1 MTSFGSTS
9 PYATL
14 PPVTKR
20 SIHHVRSLRHDKP
33 LSCPW
38 KWGQR
43 SRAWCPSCKK
53 RKICGTVVLFKIL
66 RYSFSCLY
74 LATCPVSKNC
84 INSLESLQMQ
94 RKRRE
99 RWERSDEI
107 SNMALFWSLF
117 TWTSK
122 NTFNLIWLNFN
133 EFCCP
138 KILVSTARRCL
149 FGHFGRGEG
158 LTSRKKARFS
168 IYRKIFQVFSKI
180 TRKCYWCNVGFMWG
194 WGQYGKFQD
203 IGTFLSLSV
212 SLDLLVSYILCVIRS
227 DDKQ

>member
-1 MTSFGSTS
+1 MLSN
-9 PYATL
+9 PTL

-20 SIHHVRSLRHDKP
+20 FIHHLLSLRHEKP
-33 LSCPW
+33 LSCAW
-38 KWGQR
+38 KWGQG

-66 RYSFSCLY
+66 RYSFFCLY

-84 INSLESLQMQ
+84 TNSLESLQMQ

-138 KILVSTARRCL
+138 KFLFPQHEGAFLAILAAVKGSQAEKRL
-149 FGHFGRGEG
+149 ASQFI
-158 LTSRKKARFS
+158 ARFFKYFPKLQENA
-168 IYRKIFQVFSKI
+168 IDA
-180 TRKCYWCNVGFMWG
+180 M
-194 WGQYGKFQD
+194 
-203 IGTFLSLSV
+203 
-212 SLDLLVSYILCVIRS
+212 LDLCEDEDNMVSFKTLAHFCP
-227 DDKQ
+227 